1 MVAFALLFRSLWH
14 ILKILFRQDEQ
25 KAIMLAVLFIL
36 TIGTIFY
43 HNVEG
48 MTYLDALY
56 FSVMTLATV
65 GYGDLAPQ
73 TALGKLFTIIYVLIG
88 VGVITAVIANFS
100 RALAE
105 YHKMKKH
112 HEETERKP
120 HH

>member
-1 MVAFALLFRSLWH
+1 MVAFALLFRSLCH
-14 ILKILFRQDEQ
+14 ILKMLFRQEEQ

-65 GYGDLAPQ
+65 GYGDLSPH
-73 TALGKLFTIIYVLIG
+73 TALGKLFSIMYVLVG
-88 VGVITAVIANFS
+88 VGILTALIANFN
-100 RALAE
+100 RALVE
-105 YHKMKKH
+105 YHQKKKQD
-112 HEETERKP
+112 EEKA
-120 HH
+120 